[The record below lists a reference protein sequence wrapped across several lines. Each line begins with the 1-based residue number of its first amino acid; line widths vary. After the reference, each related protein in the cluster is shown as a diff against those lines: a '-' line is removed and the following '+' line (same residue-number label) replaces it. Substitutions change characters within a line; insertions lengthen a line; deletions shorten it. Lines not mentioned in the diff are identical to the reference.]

1 MSNHRRGPG
10 YRQWVAQVM
19 ATCEPVCIRCHM
31 PVDMSL
37 PRTSKWGASADH
49 EPALALTGDLLPS
62 MDGAGI
68 SHLDCNRRHGAE
80 LAKKLH
86 ATHPLDSLRA
96 RRPLPT

>member
-31 PVDMSL
+31 PVDMTL
-37 PRTSKWGASADH
+37 PRNSKWGASADH
-49 EPALALTGDLLPS
+49 EPALVLTGDMLPS

-68 SHLDCNRRHGAE
+68 STSTATASTDRTSRRNSQPPNPQPV
-80 LAKKLH
+80 L
-86 ATHPLDSLRA
+86 
-96 RRPLPT
+96 